1 VPEKTYPS
9 GLIPEFLKREIERL
23 ESEQEREIDHAIYL
37 GLTPEKAERL
47 ETRRALIKALRD
59 ELYGPDGLGPPLP
72 AARR

>member
-9 GLIPEFLKREIERL
+9 GLTPELLKREIERL
-23 ESEQEREIDHAIYL
+23 ESEQEQEIDYAIYL

-47 ETRRALIKALRD
+47 ETRRALIKALHD
-59 ELYGPDGLGPPLP
+59 ELYGPDRFGPPLH